1 MLRLVALA
9 VVILSAVSGAADDP
23 CKSGPQPNQ
32 RPGPY
37 SALVSV
43 GSQRGTQHCFICEAA
58 DRPIMIVFARTLSD
72 PLGKLVHRM
81 DKLMNDHKVA
91 ELQTWVTFLAD
102 DQTAFDRQVVPWGQ
116 KHATGKVP
124 MAVFE
129 DVVGPPTYLLHR
141 EADVTVL
148 LSVKQ
153 KVVANFAYRK
163 GELNDAAIDQIA
175 KTVPK
180 ITALKK

>member
-1 MLRLVALA
+1 MRSMLIVGLMCLVG
-9 VVILSAVSGAADDP
+9 VVRGDDP

-37 SALVSV
+37 AALVSV
-43 GSQRGTQHCFICEAA
+43 GPQRGTQHCYICEAEN
-58 DRPIMIVFARTLSD
+58 RPIMIVFARTLSD

-81 DKLMNDHKVA
+81 DKLMNEHKAA
-91 ELQTWVTFLAD
+91 ELRSWVTFLAE
-102 DQTAFDRQVVPWGQ
+102 DQTAFDRQVVAWGQ

-124 MAVFE
+124 LAVFE

-163 GELNDAAIDQIA
+163 GELNDAAIEQIV
-175 KTVPK
+175 KTAPK
-180 ITALKK
+180 IATAAK